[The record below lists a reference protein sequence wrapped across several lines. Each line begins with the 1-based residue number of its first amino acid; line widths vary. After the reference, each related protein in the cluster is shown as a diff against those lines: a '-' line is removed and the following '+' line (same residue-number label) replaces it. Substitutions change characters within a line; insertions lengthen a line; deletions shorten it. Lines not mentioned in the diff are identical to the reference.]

1 MHISRP
7 LIALMLTAAA
17 TLSLTACG
25 GGGDTAGT
33 PSATLPATGVTPAP
47 TPVVA
52 TPTITPL
59 PDATPTPAPA
69 TPVST
74 PVAATP
80 TPSPTPTPT
89 PAPVTAWRPAVTD
102 TWQWQLTGT
111 LNTSYD
117 VKIYDVDL
125 YDTPAST
132 ILALQN
138 SGKKVVCY
146 FSAGSSENWRTDFG
160 SFAASDM
167 GNALDGWAGERWLD
181 TRSGNVRTIM
191 TKRLDLAKSKGC
203 DGVEPDN
210 VDGYINK
217 PGFALTATTQLD
229 YNRFLASAAHA
240 RGLAIALK
248 NNVDQLADLVG
259 DFDMAV
265 NEQCHQYKE
274 CGGYAAFISA
284 GKPVFNAEY
293 AKVYQSA
300 GTERDTLCA
309 DARQLGLRTLVL
321 PLKLDDA
328 ARFSCD

>member
-1 MHISRP
+1 
-7 LIALMLTAAA
+7 MLLSAAT
-17 TLSLTACG
+17 TLSLSACG
-25 GGGDTAGT
+25 GGGGSAET
-33 PSATLPATGVTPAP
+33 PSAIMPVTEVAPTPTPVASMPATATTPITPTTPAP
-47 TPVVA
+47 EV
-52 TPTITPL
+52 
-59 PDATPTPAPA
+59 
-69 TPVST
+69 
-74 PVAATP
+74 
-80 TPSPTPTPT
+80 TPSPTPITPV
-89 PAPVTAWRPAVTD
+89 PAPPPAATAWRPAVTD

-111 LNTSYD
+111 LNTSYA

-125 YDTPAST
+125 YDTSAST

-138 SGKKVVCY
+138 SGKKVLCY

-167 GNALDGWAGERWLD
+167 GNALDGWEGERWLD
-181 TRSGNVRTIM
+181 TRSSNVRAIM
-191 TKRLDLAKSKGC
+191 TNRLDLAKSKGC

-210 VDGYINK
+210 VDGYTNS
-217 PGFALTATTQLD
+217 PGFALTAATQLD

-293 AKVYQSA
+293 AKAYQSA
-300 GTERDTLCA
+300 GSERDTLCA
-309 DARQLGLRTLVL
+309 DAKKLGLRTLVL
-321 PLKLDDA
+321 PLKLDDT

>member
-1 MHISRP
+1 MHISRS
-7 LIALMLTAAA
+7 IIWVMLLSAVMTS
-17 TLSLTACG
+17 SLTACG
-25 GGGDTAGT
+25 GEGG
-33 PSATLPATGVTPAP
+33 SAE
-47 TPVVA
+47 
-52 TPTITPL
+52 
-59 PDATPTPAPA
+59 
-69 TPVST
+69 
-74 PVAATP
+74 
-80 TPSPTPTPT
+80 T
-89 PAPVTAWRPAVTD
+89 PAPVSSTPATIPTTPAPEVTPSPSPVTPVPAPAPAATAWRPAVMD

-117 VKIYDVDL
+117 VNVYDVDL
-125 YDTPAST
+125 YDTSAST

-167 GNALDGWAGERWLD
+167 GNALDGWEGERWLD
-181 TRSGNVRTIM
+181 TRSSNVRAIM

-210 VDGYINK
+210 VDGYTNN
-217 PGFALTATTQLD
+217 PGFALTAATQLD

-293 AKVYQSA
+293 AKAYQSA
-300 GTERDTLCA
+300 GNERDSLCA
-309 DARQLGLRTLVL
+309 DTKELGLRTLVL
-321 PLKLDDA
+321 PLKLDDST
-328 ARFSCD
+328 RFSCD

>member
-7 LIALMLTAAA
+7 IIGVMLLSAAM
-17 TLSLTACG
+17 TSSLTACG
-25 GGGDTAGT
+25 GGGGSAET
-33 PSATLPATGVTPAP
+33 PSATMPVTN
-47 TPVVA
+47 VE
-52 TPTITPL
+52 
-59 PDATPTPAPA
+59 
-69 TPVST
+69 
-74 PVAATP
+74 
-80 TPSPTPTPT
+80 PTPTPVASTPTTPTTPAT
-89 PAPVTAWRPAVTD
+89 PAPEVTPSPSPVTPVPAPAPAATAWRPAVTD

-125 YDTPAST
+125 YDTSAST

-167 GNALDGWAGERWLD
+167 GNALDGWEGERWLD
-181 TRSGNVRTIM
+181 TRSSNVRTIM

-210 VDGYINK
+210 VDGYTNN

-240 RGLAIALK
+240 RGLVIALK
-248 NNVDQLADLVG
+248 NNVDQLADLVS

-309 DARQLGLRTLVL
+309 DAKKLGLRTLVL
-321 PLKLDDA
+321 PLKLDDT

>member
-7 LIALMLTAAA
+7 IIGVMLLSAAM
-17 TLSLTACG
+17 TSSLTACG
-25 GGGDTAGT
+25 GGGGSAET
-33 PSATLPATGVTPAP
+33 PSATMPVTN
-47 TPVVA
+47 VE
-52 TPTITPL
+52 
-59 PDATPTPAPA
+59 
-69 TPVST
+69 
-74 PVAATP
+74 
-80 TPSPTPTPT
+80 PTPTPVASTPTTPTTPAT
-89 PAPVTAWRPAVTD
+89 PAPEVTPSPSPVTPVPAPAPAATAWRPAVTD

-125 YDTPAST
+125 YDTSAST

-167 GNALDGWAGERWLD
+167 GNALDGWEGERWLD
-181 TRSGNVRTIM
+181 TRSSNVRTIM

-210 VDGYINK
+210 VDGYTNN

-240 RGLAIALK
+240 RGLVIALK
-248 NNVDQLADLVG
+248 NNVDQLADLVS

-293 AKVYQSA
+293 AKAYQSA
-300 GTERDTLCA
+300 DSERDTLCA
-309 DARQLGLRTLVL
+309 DAKELGLRTLVL
-321 PLKLDDA
+321 PLKLDDT

>member
-7 LIALMLTAAA
+7 IIGVMLLSAAM
-17 TLSLTACG
+17 TSSLTACG
-25 GGGDTAGT
+25 GGGGSAET
-33 PSATLPATGVTPAP
+33 PSATMPVTKVEPTP
-47 TPVVA
+47 TPVA
-52 TPTITPL
+52 STPTTPTT
-59 PDATPTPAPA
+59 PATPTPE
-69 TPVST
+69 V
-74 PVAATP
+74 
-80 TPSPTPTPT
+80 TPSPSPVTPV
-89 PAPVTAWRPAVTD
+89 PASAPAATAWRPAVTD

-125 YDTPAST
+125 YDTSAST

-138 SGKKVVCY
+138 SGKKVLCY

-167 GNALDGWAGERWLD
+167 GNALDGWEGERWLD
-181 TRSGNVRTIM
+181 TRSSNVRTIM

-210 VDGYINK
+210 VDGYTNN

-240 RGLAIALK
+240 RGLVIALK
-248 NNVDQLADLVG
+248 NNVDQLADLVS

-293 AKVYQSA
+293 AKAYQSA
-300 GTERDTLCA
+300 GSERDTLCA
-309 DARQLGLRTLVL
+309 DAKKLGLRTLVL
-321 PLKLDDA
+321 PLKLDDT

>member
-1 MHISRP
+1 MP
-7 LIALMLTAAA
+7 
-17 TLSLTACG
+17 
-25 GGGDTAGT
+25 
-33 PSATLPATGVTPAP
+33 VTK
-47 TPVVA
+47 VE
-52 TPTITPL
+52 
-59 PDATPTPAPA
+59 
-69 TPVST
+69 
-74 PVAATP
+74 
-80 TPSPTPTPT
+80 PT
-89 PAPVTAWRPAVTD
+89 PAPVASTPTTPTTPATPTPEVTPSPSPVTPVPAPAPAATAWRPAVTD

-111 LNTSYD
+111 LNTLYD

-125 YDTPAST
+125 YDTSAST
-132 ILALQN
+132 ISALQN

-167 GNALDGWAGERWLD
+167 GNALDGWEGERWLD
-181 TRSGNVRTIM
+181 TRSSNVRTIM

-210 VDGYINK
+210 VDGYTNN

-240 RGLAIALK
+240 RGLVIALK
-248 NNVDQLADLVG
+248 NNVDQLADLVS

-293 AKVYQSA
+293 AKAYQSA
-300 GTERDTLCA
+300 GSERDTLCA
-309 DARQLGLRTLVL
+309 DAKKLGLRTLVL
-321 PLKLDDA
+321 PLKLDDT

>member
-1 MHISRP
+1 VP
-7 LIALMLTAAA
+7 AA
-17 TLSLTACG
+17 
-25 GGGDTAGT
+25 
-33 PSATLPATGVTPAP
+33 
-47 TPVVA
+47 
-52 TPTITPL
+52 
-59 PDATPTPAPA
+59 
-69 TPVST
+69 
-74 PVAATP
+74 
-80 TPSPTPTPT
+80 
-89 PAPVTAWRPAVTD
+89 TAWRPAVTD

-125 YDTPAST
+125 YDTSAST
-132 ILALQN
+132 ISALQN

-167 GNALDGWAGERWLD
+167 GNALDGWEGERWLD
-181 TRSGNVRTIM
+181 TRSSNVRTIM

-210 VDGYINK
+210 VDGYTNN
-217 PGFALTATTQLD
+217 PGFALTATSQLD

-240 RGLAIALK
+240 RGLVIALK
-248 NNVDQLADLVG
+248 NNVDQLADLVS

-293 AKVYQSA
+293 AKAYQSA
-300 GTERDTLCA
+300 GSERDTLCA
-309 DARQLGLRTLVL
+309 DAKKLGLRTLVL
-321 PLKLDDA
+321 PLKLDDT